1 MTRRKQLLIAVALS
15 VFLGVAVLAE
25 SAAPSKPA
33 AKSTSKIDIYAFNL
47 PDIKGKMV
55 SFEQFKG
62 KALLIVNV
70 ASNSNFTPQYAALE
84 ALYKK
89 HKADGL
95 VVLGFP
101 SNDFGAQEPETEAK
115 IAAFCES
122 TYHITFPLFSKI
134 ATRGDE
140 ITPLFSYLTKE
151 ANPKL
156 KGEVHWNFSKFVI
169 DRKGK
174 LSARFSSDVAPD
186 DPDVLVAIE
195 KALKPSEEKT
205 EKEDAKPD
213 SKPARGERRPPSG
226 A

>member
-1 MTRRKQLLIAVALS
+1 VRLWRSIGGLTTIGTLLLLAV
-15 VFLGVAVLAE
+15 
-25 SAAPSKPA
+25 PA
-33 AKSTSKIDIYAFNL
+33 TKVDIYAFNL

-55 SFEQFKG
+55 AFAQFKN

-70 ASNSNFTPQYAALE
+70 ASNSNFTPQYAGLE
-84 ALYKK
+84 ALYQK

-101 SNDFGAQEPETEAK
+101 SNDFGAQEAESETK
-115 IAAFCES
+115 IATFCES
-122 TYHITFPLFSKI
+122 NYHITFPLFSKV
-134 ATRGDE
+134 AVRGDE

-156 KGEVHWNFSKFVI
+156 KGDVHWNFSKFVL

-174 LSARFSSDVAPD
+174 LIARFSPDIAPD
-186 DPDVLVAIE
+186 DPDLLVAVE
-195 KALKPSEEKT
+195 KALKPAEDKPDKEE
-205 EKEDAKPD
+205 AKPD
-213 SKPARGERRPPSG
+213 QTPAPEERRPRGG